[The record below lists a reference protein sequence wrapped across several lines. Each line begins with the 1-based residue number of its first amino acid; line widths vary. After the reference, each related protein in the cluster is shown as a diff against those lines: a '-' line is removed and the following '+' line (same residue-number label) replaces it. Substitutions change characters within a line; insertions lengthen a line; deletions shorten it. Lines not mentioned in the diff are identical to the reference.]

1 MPTPGH
7 LTLVGEIQGPIEGS
21 CQIEDRE
28 DTILVQAYKHCVDVP
43 ADEHG
48 LPTGRRVH
56 RPLMITKEVDKSSP
70 KLFQVLCSGERLSEA
85 KLDWYRLDGT
95 GDESLYFTVLLQ
107 NAQIVKIESWV
118 PDALDKANAV
128 YGYMENVWFTY
139 EMIRWTWQEDGIEY
153 EEQWGAESKN
163 K

>member
-7 LTLVGEIQGPIEGS
+7 LTLVGEIQGAIEGS
-21 CQIEDRE
+21 CEIEGRE
-28 DTILVQAYKHCVDVP
+28 HTILVQAYRHCVEEP
-43 ADEHG
+43 TDEHG
-48 LPTGRRVH
+48 LPAGRRVH

-85 KLDWYRLDGT
+85 RLDWYRLDGT
-95 GDESLYFTVLLQ
+95 GEESLYFTVLMQ
-107 NAQIVKIESWV
+107 NAQIVKVESWV

-153 EEQWGAESKN
+153 EENWGANSKQR
-163 K
+163 

>member
-21 CQIEDRE
+21 CQIEERE
-28 DTILVQAYKHCVDVP
+28 DTILVQAYKHCVDLP
-43 ADEHG
+43 ADENG

-70 KLFQVLCSGERLSEA
+70 KLFQVLCSGECLSEA

-95 GDESLYFTVLLQ
+95 GDESLYFTVLMQ

-153 EEQWGAESKN
+153 EENWGTESN
-163 K
+163 NR

>member
-1 MPTPGH
+1 
-7 LTLVGEIQGPIEGS
+7 
-21 CQIEDRE
+21 
-28 DTILVQAYKHCVDVP
+28 
-43 ADEHG
+43 
-48 LPTGRRVH
+48 
-56 RPLMITKEVDKSSP
+56 
-70 KLFQVLCSGERLSEA
+70 VLCSGERLSEA

-95 GDESLYFTVLLQ
+95 GDESLYFTVLMQ

-153 EEQWGAESKN
+153 EENWGTESN
-163 K
+163 NR